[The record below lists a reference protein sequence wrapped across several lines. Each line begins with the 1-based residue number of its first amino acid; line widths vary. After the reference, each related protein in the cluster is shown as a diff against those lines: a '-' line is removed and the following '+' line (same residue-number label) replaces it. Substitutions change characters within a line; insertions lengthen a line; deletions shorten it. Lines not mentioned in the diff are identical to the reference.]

1 MNCMASVTGAG
12 SLRHFNPQVQY
23 PLSLDLMQALF
34 AHRLGYY
41 PSAADF
47 TNEPT
52 GGELQLSPHVNNIIS
67 QDLAL
72 NSARS
77 NRESQIITNELQKA
91 VIAGQYR
98 FQSLR
103 AVAAQAQSKGRIK
116 AKKRKSMRNVSSS
129 QSSERDHTKNQ
140 ASPGVDDD
148 NMIDKIF

>member
-1 MNCMASVTGAG
+1 MASVTGAG

-91 VIAGQYR
+91 VVAGQYR

-103 AVAAQAQSKGRIK
+103 AVAAQA
-116 AKKRKSMRNVSSS
+116 
-129 QSSERDHTKNQ
+129 
-140 ASPGVDDD
+140 
-148 NMIDKIF
+148 